1 MESQEREEAAKRI
14 ARLSKEQVAKLLIF
28 MAGMEAQRAITE
40 RKRKDSRPDIK
51 HFKKFVHRLLIF
63 YRESSI
69 VVMRQ

>member
-40 RKRKDSRPDIK
+40 RKRKDSRPRRPRHMYYINK
-51 HFKKFVHRLLIF
+51 GKTV
-63 YRESSI
+63 
-69 VVMRQ
+69 